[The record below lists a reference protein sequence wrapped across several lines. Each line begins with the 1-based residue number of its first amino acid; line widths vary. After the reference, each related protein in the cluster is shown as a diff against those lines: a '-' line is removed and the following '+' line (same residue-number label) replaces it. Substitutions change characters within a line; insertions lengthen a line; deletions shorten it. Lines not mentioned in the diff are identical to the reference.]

1 MYARHNVA
9 FLPLKEKRPTLFV
22 NWGKET
28 HRHKMFSKFHKM
40 LIGTI
45 EIPSKI
51 ACNHCITLF
60 LIAFLFNN

>member
-45 EIPSKI
+45 EIAIKNCLQS
-51 ACNHCITLF
+51 LYYSF
-60 LIAFLFNN
+60 LNSISI